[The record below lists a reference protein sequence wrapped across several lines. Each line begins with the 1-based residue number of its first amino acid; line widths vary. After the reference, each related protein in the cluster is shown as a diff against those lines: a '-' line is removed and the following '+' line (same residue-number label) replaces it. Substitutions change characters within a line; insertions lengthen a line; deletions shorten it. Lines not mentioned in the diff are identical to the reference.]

1 MNLRWLTVGLRVT
14 GLILIVCAAVIF
26 VRDSASLRTET
37 ETATDGYQIHHTV
50 ALSQSAIMSSVVGAV
65 LFATSLF
72 IRSKRE

>member
-1 MNLRWLTVGLRVT
+1 LAHGRLRVT

-50 ALSQSAIMSSVVGAV
+50 ALSQSVIMSSVIGAV

-72 IRSKRE
+72 IRSKRG